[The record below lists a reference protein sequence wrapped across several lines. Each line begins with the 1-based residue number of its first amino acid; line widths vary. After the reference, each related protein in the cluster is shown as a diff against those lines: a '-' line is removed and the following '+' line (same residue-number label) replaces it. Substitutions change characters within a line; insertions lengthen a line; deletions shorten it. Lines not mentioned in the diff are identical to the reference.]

1 MKAALF
7 GPSGNPESFY
17 AGGGKAS
24 LEMPAWLAKIGLGAY
39 EYSLTRGVNIGEA
52 TARAIGDQAAQHG
65 IAMSLHAPYYISL
78 ATEEETTAA
87 NTMRH
92 LLKSME
98 AAGWLKADR
107 IAFHPG
113 GIGKLDRRGAMELA
127 KRRLSAI
134 LEEAAR
140 LGLTEVKL
148 AAETHGKANQLGTL
162 EEVLEFCQLSPQVVP
177 LVDFA
182 HLYAVAGGGY
192 ATEAEYAAVFDRIGE
207 VLGSAVAQNLHI
219 HFSSIE
225 FTKGGEKR
233 HWSFR
238 DDFGPPY
245 QPLMQVIAKAGL
257 TPRIICESAGTQS
270 EDALAMQEFY
280 RALWK

>member
-98 AAGWLKADR
+98 AAGWLKADQS
-107 IAFHPG
+107 
-113 GIGKLDRRGAMELA
+113 
-127 KRRLSAI
+127 LS
-134 LEEAAR
+134 
-140 LGLTEVKL
+140 
-148 AAETHGKANQLGTL
+148 
-162 EEVLEFCQLSPQVVP
+162 
-177 LVDFA
+177 
-182 HLYAVAGGGY
+182 
-192 ATEAEYAAVFDRIGE
+192 
-207 VLGSAVAQNLHI
+207 
-219 HFSSIE
+219 
-225 FTKGGEKR
+225 
-233 HWSFR
+233 
-238 DDFGPPY
+238 
-245 QPLMQVIAKAGL
+245 
-257 TPRIICESAGTQS
+257 TPAESAN
-270 EDALAMQEFY
+270 
-280 RALWK
+280 

>member
-24 LEMPAWLAKIGLGAY
+24 LEMPAWLAKLGLGAY

-92 LLKSME
+92 LLKSMD
-98 AAGWLKADR
+98 AADWLRADR

-113 GIGKLDRRGAMELA
+113 GIGKLDRRGAMELNGVGTGRA
-127 KRRLSAI
+127 VPVERSMVTRLSMLFFVRIA
-134 LEEAAR
+134 AAR
-140 LGLTEVKL
+140 
-148 AAETHGKANQLGTL
+148 
-162 EEVLEFCQLSPQVVP
+162 SP
-177 LVDFA
+177 
-182 HLYAVAGGGY
+182 
-192 ATEAEYAAVFDRIGE
+192 EARAAVRAW
-207 VLGSAVAQNLHI
+207 SAT
-219 HFSSIE
+219 SSR
-225 FTKGGEKR
+225 TG
-233 HWSFR
+233 FR
-238 DDFGPPY
+238 
-245 QPLMQVIAKAGL
+245 
-257 TPRIICESAGTQS
+257 
-270 EDALAMQEFY
+270 
-280 RALWK
+280 